1 MQDLQLVQ
9 DLDLQLRK
17 AIEAGTKR
25 IAEIMQ
31 EGTILQ
37 GKILAYQEVLNTLPP
52 SDQEL
57 EDESNTVEE
66 A

>member
-1 MQDLQLVQ
+1 MQ
-9 DLDLQLRK
+9 DLDLQLRA

-25 IAEIMQ
+25 ITEISQ
-31 EGTILQ
+31 EGVILQ
-37 GKILAYQEVLNTLPP
+37 GKILAYQEVLNALPP